1 MISCPDAR
9 RTIQTVE
16 SVHHHNNS
24 LNSQFFIKL
33 TVPLFSKT
41 YPYYIKLDNFV
52 RLSHYMIF
60 RVIVC
65 TRSDTQGRYYVGKI
79 FGRIGI

>member
-16 SVHHHNNS
+16 SVQHNNS

-41 YPYYIKLDNFV
+41 YLYYII
-52 RLSHYMIF
+52 R
-60 RVIVC
+60 
-65 TRSDTQGRYYVGKI
+65 
-79 FGRIGI
+79 